1 MKSEDGERETE
12 ATSYYKLE
20 VFHAARRRTLD
31 VSEEPY
37 KRLSRGK
44 RSAQSTNV

>member
-1 MKSEDGERETE
+1 MERETE

-31 VSEEPY
+31 ISEEPY
-37 KRLSRGK
+37 KRLSRG
-44 RSAQSTNV
+44 RIRRAQSTNV